1 MTGRGAAGF
10 TLIEV
15 LVVLVI
21 LGLMAELVIA
31 RGPARSAGVDAR
43 AASNVLAGSL
53 RVARSE
59 AIVTDRPV
67 LVTIDGPSG
76 SVRVGKAAS
85 RRLSA
90 VLIPPAH
97 PIVFAPDGSSS
108 GGSIGVVAGTVRYA
122 VSVEWLTGRISIA
135 AAQ

>member
-1 MTGRGAAGF
+1 MTRRHAGGF

-43 AASNVLAGSL
+43 SASNVLAGSL

-67 LVTIDGPSG
+67 LVAIDGAAG
-76 SVRVGKAAS
+76 SVRVGTAPP
-85 RRLSA
+85 RRLGA

-108 GGSIGVVAGTVRYA
+108 GGRIGVAAGTIRYA
-122 VSVEWLTGRISIA
+122 VSVDWLTGRISVDPA
-135 AAQ
+135 P